1 MPGRLARYALMSKRT
16 KTLTPESQM
25 ALFWRILHMLTA
37 RYGNYP
43 MGQLLVALTMVFLNE
58 RGTPPTM
65 TEICAAT
72 GLPKSSVSRY
82 VSWQIKRGLAR
93 EKIDPNDRRQR
104 RLVQTAKGKREWEWQ
119 VAQLGEL
126 FGEIGELDNSFRLSS
141 KRPDAAELL
150 ERMVEINRNVPKR
163 FR

>member
-1 MPGRLARYALMSKRT
+1 MDAPE
-16 KTLTPESQM
+16 KTLTAEAQM
-25 ALFWRILHMLTA
+25 ALFWRILHLLTA

-82 VSWQIKRGLAR
+82 VSWQLDQGLAR
-93 EKIDPNDRRQR
+93 EQIDPDDRRQR
-104 RLVQTAKGKREWEWQ
+104 RLVQTAKGKSEWLWQ
-119 VAQLGEL
+119 VTQLDNL
-126 FGEIGELDNSFRLSS
+126 FDEIGELDNSFRLSDN
-141 KRPDAAELL
+141 RPNAEELL
-150 ERMVEINRNVPKR
+150 AQMIEITAQAPERIR
-163 FR
+163 

>member
-1 MPGRLARYALMSKRT
+1 MRKQDKSLSAEG
-16 KTLTPESQM
+16 QM

-82 VSWQIKRGLAR
+82 VSWQIKQGLAR

-104 RLVQTAKGKREWEWQ
+104 RLVQTAKGKAEWKWQ
-119 VAQLGEL
+119 VEQLGEL
-126 FGEIGELDNSFRLSS
+126 FDAIGELDNSFRLSN
-141 KRPDAAELL
+141 KRPGAAELL
-150 ERMVEINRNVPKR
+150 ERMIEINRLAPR
-163 FR
+163 RIR

>member
-1 MPGRLARYALMSKRT
+1 MRKQDKS
-16 KTLTPESQM
+16 LTAEGQM

-82 VSWQIKRGLAR
+82 VSWQIKHGLAR

-104 RLVQTAKGKREWEWQ
+104 RLVQTAKGKAEWTWQ
-119 VAQLGEL
+119 VEQLGEL
-126 FGEIGELDNSFRLSS
+126 FDEIGELDNSFRLSS
-141 KRPDAAELL
+141 KRPNAKELL
-150 ERMVEINRNVPKR
+150 HRMIEINRQAPKR